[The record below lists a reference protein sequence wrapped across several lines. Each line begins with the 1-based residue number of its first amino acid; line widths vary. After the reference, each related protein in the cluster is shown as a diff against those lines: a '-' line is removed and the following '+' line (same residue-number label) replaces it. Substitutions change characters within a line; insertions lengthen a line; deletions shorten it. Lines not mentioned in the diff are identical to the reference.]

1 MAEEKEVKRAK
12 KLSKEINGNILT
24 INVLGQKTMTF
35 DFAKLPADIQKKFGP
50 FGLSHRLG
58 DAAAGCVG
66 VEAVASI
73 EKVWEG
79 LIKGDWTV
87 RGPAQPKVSLAAV
100 ADNFS
105 KLSDKDKKTAA
116 ALLKSLGIN
125 IPGAEKA

>member
-1 MAEEKEVKRAK
+1 MKRAK
-12 KLSKEINGNILT
+12 KLSKEINGNVLT
-24 INVLGQKTMTF
+24 INVLGQKTMSF
-35 DFAKLPADIQKKFGP
+35 DFGKLPADVQKKFGP

-58 DAAAGCVG
+58 DAAAGLAG
-66 VEAVASI
+66 IEAVAAI

-79 LIKGDWTV
+79 LVKGDWTV

-125 IPGAEKA
+125 IPGAEK